1 MNKPAVTAFCIVMLL
16 WWGVS
21 PGFGK
26 KDATSLYKEGTRL
39 EHAGK
44 HDQAIQRFS
53 DALDLLKPDERNA
66 HAVRL
71 ARADAYRSKNDL
83 GSALKD
89 IQHVLDAPDVEGELT
104 ASALRLKAV
113 ILLQQDQVKEARRSL
128 TEAIKTPHENDRLRA
143 SCFADRA
150 ITFVNLEE
158 PDKAVSDLNKALQL
172 YPDLPYAYAV
182 RAVAYLR
189 LDKIESARRD
199 SEHALKLNP
208 QGDAATMARKVM
220 EELSASA
227 SGPLGVSVPLDPR
240 GHMFVQVRFSK
251 KGTPHRFMLDT
262 GATSTLISPELLD
275 EISRETEVKKITTGM
290 VTIADG
296 STHLATVYRVKTA
309 FLYHIP
315 LGEIEV
321 MVLGKKNGRMMSLLG
336 VRSMQNLV
344 VSINNKE
351 RKAEISRVDSIMGK
365 GSKAR

>member
-1 MNKPAVTAFCIVMLL
+1 MNKPAVTACCIVMLL

-21 PGFGK
+21 PSFGK
-26 KDATSLYKEGTRL
+26 KDATSIYKEGTRL

-44 HDQAIQRFS
+44 HDEAIQRFS
-53 DALDLLKPDERNA
+53 EALDLLKPDERNA

-71 ARADAYRSKNDL
+71 ARADAYRGKNDL

-89 IQHVLDAPDVEGELT
+89 VQHVLNSPDAEGEMT

-113 ILLQQDQVKEARRSL
+113 IFLQQDRIKDAQRSL
-128 TEAIKTPHENDRLRA
+128 TEAIKTVHENDRLRA

-150 ITFVNLEE
+150 IVFINLDE

-182 RAVAYLR
+182 RGLAYLR

-208 QGDAATMARKVM
+208 EADTAAMARKVID
-220 EELSASA
+220 ELSAAA
-227 SGPLGVSVPLDPR
+227 SGPLGVSVPLDSR
-240 GHMFVQVRFSK
+240 GHMYVQVRFSK

-262 GATSTLISPELLD
+262 GATTTLIPQELLD
-275 EISRETEVKKITTGM
+275 EISQETEVTKITAGM

-296 STHLATVYRVKTA
+296 TTHLATAYRVKNA

-321 MVLGKKNGRMMSLLG
+321 MVLGKKGSRMMSLLG

-351 RKAEISRVDSIMGK
+351 RKAEIRRVDSIMGK
-365 GSKAR
+365 GTKLR